1 MSKIAIV
8 ILADTAGPGDFGRA
22 VNGLMTA
29 KEFKEAG
36 DEVQIIFDGAGTK
49 WIGKF
54 NEEGSKYLPLFES
67 VKDKITGV
75 CGYCAGAFKVKDD
88 AASNN
93 INLIDEYDG
102 HPSFKKLVDDGYTV
116 LTF

>member
-1 MSKIAIV
+1 MSKVAIV

-54 NEEGSKYLPLFES
+54 NEEGSKYLSLFES

-75 CGYCAGAFKVKDD
+75 CETAAGRFGVKDD
-88 AASNN
+88 VVRCK
-93 INLIDEYDG
+93 IELIDEYDG
-102 HPSFKKLVDDGYTV
+102 HPSFKKLIDNGFTI

>member
-1 MSKIAIV
+1 MSKVAIV

-54 NEEGSKYLPLFES
+54 NEEGSKYGPLFES
-67 VKDKITGV
+67 VKDKVTGV
-75 CGYCAGAFKVKDD
+75 LGSFTIVAHEE
-88 AASNN
+88 SIN
-93 INLIDEYDG
+93 IEIKI
-102 HPSFKKLVDDGYTV
+102 STIFFIFKKLTPFLV
-116 LTF
+116 